1 MVVTQVADL
10 LNNTI
15 VPNLLG
21 EGLTISADLKNIVD
35 LGTALAD
42 VSAEDVQDYAK
53 DFVVGV
59 ARNLFDA
66 RSYKSDTYGL
76 MNDAREFGGV
86 VQRVKVK
93 LYSATDSP
101 IWTLENGQDYF
112 DGTYYGPEVDA
123 KIYNKDTIFQV
134 KNSIP
139 VEMFKQSFTSVDG
152 VMNLISTIEQ
162 QVDNT
167 ITMELN
173 GLAKTTLQQMIVSSA
188 QDGRVVKLLT
198 EYNTL
203 LGLTGDDALTA
214 DTCLYNAP
222 FLRWCAMTIVRLR
235 DLTQD
240 MNKKYND
247 GTIETFT
254 PAEDLRVT
262 LLSEFARAIQYNM
275 EADTFHNDLVSVGD
289 FNVINFWQNSGNGL
303 LTSLGVTAQVKTHY
317 GVESDTPVDPVSI
330 KGIVGVIFDRYTAG
344 LTARLDKI
352 TAQYIANGDY
362 TTYFHHIANSRFID
376 TRNTGIVLQLA

>member
-1 MVVTQVADL
+1 MKLTQVATL
-10 LNNTI
+10 LNETI

-21 EGLTISADLKNIVD
+21 EGTTISADLSNIVD

-42 VSAEDVQDYAK
+42 VTAEDIQDFAK
-53 DFVVGV
+53 DLVVGV
-59 ARNLFDA
+59 ARNLFDSRA
-66 RSYKSDTYGL
+66 YRSETYGL

-93 LYSATDSP
+93 LYSAVDSP
-101 IWTLENGQDYF
+101 IWTLQNGQDYF
-112 DGTYYGPEVDA
+112 DGIYYGADIDS
-123 KIYNKDTIFQV
+123 KIYTKDTIFQV

-139 VEMFKQSFTSVDG
+139 VEKFKQSFTSADG
-152 VMNLISTIEQ
+152 VMSLIATIEQ

-173 GLAKTTLQQMIVSSA
+173 GLAKTTLQQMIATSVA
-188 QDGRVVKLLT
+188 NGQVIHLLT

-203 LGLTGDDALTA
+203 AGLSGDDALTA

-254 PAEDLRVT
+254 PADDLRVT
-262 LLSEFARAIQYNM
+262 LLSEFARSIEFNM
-275 EADTFHNDLVSVGD
+275 EADTFHNDIVSVGEY
-289 FNVINFWQNSGNGL
+289 NVINFWQNSSDGML
-303 LTSLGVTAQVKTHY
+303 PSLGVTAEVKTNVGEGEPVTVS
-317 GVESDTPVDPVSI
+317 GV
-330 KGIVGVIFDRYTAG
+330 VGTIFDRYTAG

-376 TRNTGIVLQLA
+376 TRNTGIVLCLD

>member
-1 MVVTQVADL
+1 MKLTQVATL
-10 LNNTI
+10 LNETI

-21 EGLTISADLKNIVD
+21 EGTTISADLSNIVD
-35 LGTALAD
+35 LGTALD
-42 VSAEDVQDYAK
+42 DITAEDMQDFAK
-53 DFVVGV
+53 DLVVGV
-59 ARNLFDA
+59 ARNLFDSRA
-66 RSYKSDTYGL
+66 YRSETYGL

-93 LYSATDSP
+93 LYSAVDSP
-101 IWTLENGQDYF
+101 IWTLQNGTDYF
-112 DGTYYGPEVDA
+112 DGTYYGADIDS
-123 KIYNKDTIFQV
+123 KIYTKDTIFQV

-139 VEMFKQSFTSVDG
+139 VEKFKQSFTSADG
-152 VMNLISTIEQ
+152 VMSLIATIEQ

-173 GLAKTTLQQMIVSSA
+173 GLAKTTLQQMIATSVA
-188 QDGRVVKLLT
+188 NGQVIHLLT

-203 LGLTGDDALTA
+203 AGLSGDDALTA

-254 PAEDLRVT
+254 PADDLRVT
-262 LLSEFARAIQYNM
+262 LLSEFARSIEFNM
-275 EADTFHNDLVSVGD
+275 EADTFHNDIVSVGEY
-289 FNVINFWQNSGNGL
+289 NVINFWQNSSNTML
-303 LTSLGVTAQVKTHY
+303 PSLGVTAEVKTNVGEASPVTVS
-317 GVESDTPVDPVSI
+317 GV
-330 KGIVGVIFDRYTAG
+330 VGTIFDRYTAG

-376 TRNTGIVLQLA
+376 TRNTGIVLCLD

>member
-1 MVVTQVADL
+1 MKLTQVATL
-10 LNNTI
+10 LNETI

-21 EGLTISADLKNIVD
+21 EGTTISADLSNIVD

-42 VSAEDVQDYAK
+42 VTAEDMQDFAK
-53 DFVVGV
+53 DLVVGV
-59 ARNLFDA
+59 ARNLFDSRA
-66 RSYKSDTYGL
+66 YRSETYGL

-93 LYSATDSP
+93 LYSSADSP
-101 IWTLENGQDYF
+101 IWTLQNGTDYF
-112 DGTYYGPEVDA
+112 DGTYYGADIDS
-123 KIYNKDTIFQV
+123 KIYTKDTIFQV

-139 VEMFKQSFTSVDG
+139 VEKFKQSFTSADG
-152 VMNLISTIEQ
+152 VMSLIATIEQ

-173 GLAKTTLQQMIVSSA
+173 GLAKTTLQQMIATSVA
-188 QDGRVVKLLT
+188 NGQVIHLLT
-198 EYNTL
+198 DYNTL
-203 LGLTGDDALTA
+203 AGLSGDDALTV

-247 GTIETFT
+247 GSIETFT
-254 PAEDLRVT
+254 PADDLRVT
-262 LLSEFARAIQYNM
+262 LLSEFARSIEFNM
-275 EADTFHNDLVSVGD
+275 EADTFHNDIVSVGEY
-289 FNVINFWQNSGNGL
+289 NTINFWQNSSDDML
-303 LTSLGVTAQVKTHY
+303 PSLGVTAEVKTNVGEVSPVTVS
-317 GVESDTPVDPVSI
+317 GV
-330 KGIVGVIFDRYTAG
+330 VGTIFDRYTAG

-376 TRNTGIVLQLA
+376 TRNTGIVLCLD

>member
-1 MVVTQVADL
+1 MKLTQVATL
-10 LNNTI
+10 LNETI

-21 EGLTISADLKNIVD
+21 EETTISADLSNIVD

-42 VSAEDVQDYAK
+42 ITAEDMQDYAK
-53 DFVVGV
+53 DLVVGV
-59 ARNLFDA
+59 ARNLFDSRA
-66 RSYKSDTYGL
+66 YRSETYGL
-76 MNDAREFGGV
+76 MNDAREYGGV
-86 VQRVKVK
+86 IQRVKVR
-93 LYSATDSP
+93 LYSASDSP
-101 IWTLENGQDYF
+101 IWTLQNGQDYF
-112 DGTYYGPEVDA
+112 DGTYYGADIDS
-123 KIYNKDTIFQV
+123 KIYTKDTIFQV

-139 VEMFKQSFTSVDG
+139 VEKFKQSFTSADG
-152 VMNLISTIEQ
+152 VMSLIATIEQ

-173 GLAKTTLQQMIVSSA
+173 GLAKTTLQQMIATSVA
-188 QDGRVVKLLT
+188 NGQVIHLLT

-203 LGLTGDDALTA
+203 AGLTGDDALTA

-254 PAEDLRVT
+254 PADDLRVT
-262 LLSEFARAIQYNM
+262 LLSEFARSIEFNM
-275 EADTFHNDLVSVGD
+275 EADTFHNDIVSVGEY
-289 FNVINFWQNSGNGL
+289 NTINFWQNSSEDML
-303 LTSLGVTAQVKTHY
+303 PSLGVTAEVKTNV
-317 GVESDTPVDPVSI
+317 GEAAPVTVSGCVALI
-330 KGIVGVIFDRYTAG
+330 ADRYAG
-344 LTARLDKI
+344 GVSARLDKI

-376 TRNTGIVLQLA
+376 TRNTGIVLCLD

>member
-1 MVVTQVADL
+1 MKLTQVATL
-10 LNNTI
+10 LNETI

-21 EGLTISADLKNIVD
+21 EGTTISADLSNIVD
-35 LGTALAD
+35 LGTALDD
-42 VSAEDVQDYAK
+42 VTAEDMQDFAK
-53 DFVVGV
+53 DLVVGV
-59 ARNLFDA
+59 ARNLFDSRTY
-66 RSYKSDTYGL
+66 RSETYGL

-93 LYSATDSP
+93 LYSAVDSP
-101 IWTLENGQDYF
+101 IWTLQNGTDYF
-112 DGTYYGPEVDA
+112 DGTYYGADIDS
-123 KIYNKDTIFQV
+123 KIYTKDTIFQV

-139 VEMFKQSFTSVDG
+139 VEKFKQSFTSADG
-152 VMNLISTIEQ
+152 VMSLIATIEQ

-173 GLAKTTLQQMIVSSA
+173 GLAKTTLQQMIATSVA
-188 QDGRVVKLLT
+188 NGQVIHLLT

-203 LGLTGDDALTA
+203 AGLSGDDALTA

-254 PAEDLRVT
+254 PADDLRVT
-262 LLSEFARAIQYNM
+262 LLSEFARSIEFNM
-275 EADTFHNDLVSVGD
+275 EADTFHNDIVSVGEY
-289 FNVINFWQNSGNGL
+289 NVINFWQNSSNNML
-303 LTSLGVTAQVKTHY
+303 PTLGVTAEVKTNVGEASPVTVS
-317 GVESDTPVDPVSI
+317 GV
-330 KGIVGVIFDRYTAG
+330 VGTIFDRYTAG

-376 TRNTGIVLQLA
+376 TRNTGIVLCLD

>member
-1 MVVTQVADL
+1 MKLTQVATL
-10 LNNTI
+10 LNETI

-21 EGLTISADLKNIVD
+21 EGTTISADLSNIVD

-42 VSAEDVQDYAK
+42 VTAEDMQDYAK
-53 DFVVGV
+53 DLVVGV
-59 ARNLFDA
+59 ARNLFDSRA
-66 RSYKSDTYGL
+66 YRSETYGL

-93 LYSATDSP
+93 LYSATNSP
-101 IWTLENGQDYF
+101 IWTLQNGTDYF
-112 DGTYYGPEVDA
+112 DGTYYGADIDS
-123 KIYNKDTIFQV
+123 KIYTKDTIFQV

-139 VEMFKQSFTSVDG
+139 VEKFKQSFTSADG
-152 VMNLISTIEQ
+152 VMSLIATIEQ

-173 GLAKTTLQQMIVSSA
+173 GLAKTTLQQMIATSVASG
-188 QDGRVVKLLT
+188 QVIHLLT

-203 LGLTGDDALTA
+203 AGLTGDDALTV

-247 GTIETFT
+247 GSIETFT
-254 PAEDLRVT
+254 PADDLRVT
-262 LLSEFARAIQYNM
+262 LLSEFARSIEFNM
-275 EADTFHNDLVSVGD
+275 EADTFHNDIVSVGEY
-289 FNVINFWQNSGNGL
+289 NTINFWQNSSEDML
-303 LTSLGVTAQVKTHY
+303 PTLGVTAEVKTNVGEVAPVTVS
-317 GVESDTPVDPVSI
+317 GV
-330 KGIVGVIFDRYTAG
+330 VGTIFDRYTAG

-376 TRNTGIVLQLA
+376 TRNTGIVLCLD

>member
-1 MVVTQVADL
+1 MKLTQVATL
-10 LNNTI
+10 LNETI

-21 EGLTISADLKNIVD
+21 EGTTISADLSNIVD
-35 LGTALAD
+35 LGTALED
-42 VSAEDVQDYAK
+42 ITAEDMQDFAK
-53 DFVVGV
+53 DLVVGV
-59 ARNLFDA
+59 ARNLFDSRA
-66 RSYKSDTYGL
+66 YRSETYGL

-93 LYSATDSP
+93 LYSAVDSP
-101 IWTLENGQDYF
+101 IWTLQNGTDYF
-112 DGTYYGPEVDA
+112 DGTYYGADIDS
-123 KIYNKDTIFQV
+123 KIYTKDTIFQV

-139 VEMFKQSFTSVDG
+139 VEKFKQSFTSADG
-152 VMNLISTIEQ
+152 VMSLIATIEQ

-173 GLAKTTLQQMIVSSA
+173 GLAKTTLQQMIATSVA
-188 QDGRVVKLLT
+188 NGQVIHLLT

-203 LGLTGDDALTA
+203 AELTGDDALTV

-254 PAEDLRVT
+254 PADDLRVT
-262 LLSEFARAIQYNM
+262 LLSEFARSIEFNM
-275 EADTFHNDLVSVGD
+275 EADTFHNDIVSVGEY
-289 FNVINFWQNSGNGL
+289 NVINFWQNSSNSML
-303 LTSLGVTAQVKTHY
+303 PSLGVTAEVKTNVGEASPVTVS
-317 GVESDTPVDPVSI
+317 GV
-330 KGIVGVIFDRYTAG
+330 VGTIFDRYTAG

-376 TRNTGIVLQLA
+376 TRNTGIVLCLD

>member
-1 MVVTQVADL
+1 MKLTQVATL
-10 LNNTI
+10 LNETI

-21 EGLTISADLKNIVD
+21 EGTTISADLSNIVD
-35 LGTALAD
+35 LGTALDD
-42 VSAEDVQDYAK
+42 VTAEDMQDFAK
-53 DFVVGV
+53 DLVVGV
-59 ARNLFDA
+59 ARNLFDSRTY
-66 RSYKSDTYGL
+66 RSETYGL

-93 LYSATDSP
+93 LYSAVDSP
-101 IWTLENGQDYF
+101 IWTLQNGTDYF
-112 DGTYYGPEVDA
+112 DGTYYGADIDS
-123 KIYNKDTIFQV
+123 KIYTKDTIFQV

-139 VEMFKQSFTSVDG
+139 VEKFKQSFTSADG
-152 VMNLISTIEQ
+152 VMSLIATIEQ

-173 GLAKTTLQQMIVSSA
+173 GLAKTTLQQMIATSVA
-188 QDGRVVKLLT
+188 NGQVIHLLT

-203 LGLTGDDALTA
+203 AGLTGDDALTV

-254 PAEDLRVT
+254 PADDLRVT
-262 LLSEFARAIQYNM
+262 LLSEFARSIEFNM
-275 EADTFHNDLVSVGD
+275 EADTFHNDIVSVGEY
-289 FNVINFWQNSGNGL
+289 NVINFWQNSSDDML
-303 LTSLGVTAQVKTHY
+303 PTLGVTAEVKTNVGEASPVTVS
-317 GVESDTPVDPVSI
+317 GV
-330 KGIVGVIFDRYTAG
+330 VGTIFDRYTAG

-376 TRNTGIVLQLA
+376 TRNTGIVLCLD